1 MNYAKAI
8 GQPVLSVMGLF
19 NGVFICNIQV
29 PNAITTHP
37 HHRCCAP
44 GALTERDAGV
54 HQTSQLVGNLLGSL
68 ILLFGG
74 GDAATQILFYTLL
87 AITLAR

>member
-1 MNYAKAI
+1 M
-8 GQPVLSVMGLF
+8 
-19 NGVFICNIQV
+19 
-29 PNAITTHP
+29 
-37 HHRCCAP
+37 
-44 GALTERDAGV
+44 
-54 HQTSQLVGNLLGSL
+54 SQLVGNLLGSL